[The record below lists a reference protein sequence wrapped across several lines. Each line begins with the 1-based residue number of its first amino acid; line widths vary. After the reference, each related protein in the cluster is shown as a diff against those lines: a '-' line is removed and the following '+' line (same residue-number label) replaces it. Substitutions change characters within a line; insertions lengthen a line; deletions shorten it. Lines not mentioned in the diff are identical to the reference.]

1 MKITERYIKMCEKAE
16 EIQRMWKSKI
26 GDWVQ
31 LRHKFLNGK
40 IENDLNPLLV
50 VEDVSEDAVYVYY
63 PESIHEKIDLKMVCW
78 RVYKPFHNSNN
89 GWWWWVWLPTQE
101 QLQEMVKPFLGDEKN
116 LLRNFALWL
125 LGRYSSVI
133 SKEYIE
139 LFDTGNEVTLA
150 FVMWERYQKVWDDEK
165 EEWVKGGNHEV

>member
-1 MKITERYIKMCEKAE
+1 MRISERYIKMCEKAE
-16 EIQRMWKSKI
+16 EIQREWKSKI

-40 IENDLNPLLV
+40 IENDLPPLLV

-101 QLQEMVKPFLGDEKN
+101 QLQEMVELWGSDAFRKMDYVLWI
-116 LLRNFALWL
+116 LRKECIFTTDLIYWQNFN
-125 LGRYSSVI
+125 SF
-133 SKEYIE
+133 KE
-139 LFDTGNEVTLA
+139 FWLA
-150 FVMWERYQKVWDDEK
+150 FVMWKRYGKVWDDEK
-165 EEWVKGGNHEV
+165 EEWVKGGIHEV